1 VTFLLAAA
9 LLVGSGLALL
19 ALLRLRT
26 GAAAADAALAWFVGS
41 GVYAGA
47 ASLARFLLHLP
58 IGRAAALAL
67 VLAPPAI
74 WAALA
79 VRRRRAGPP
88 ALAGGAAPAPRP
100 ASRWL
105 PRPLWIFAP
114 LALYVAVVLV
124 ATVLHGVN
132 TPTLTDDGVRVRA
145 FAPILAFQDAW
156 STEAR
161 AIFVMAGPVTTFV
174 PALGWTLSGTVVH
187 FHVNDAVLADLVAF
201 LVLLVGLGSAR
212 GSPERGWAG
221 AFALLSIPL
230 LVYHCTQTYADAVL
244 AIRLAAAL
252 LLGVEFARTGDR
264 GDARRSLLLV
274 GLVALVKREG
284 EFVAVAAA
292 VPVVGQLLWER
303 LRGGKPFPWGAVA
316 LAVVPALA
324 SPVSKLAAAGAEGFP
339 LVAFILQQVG
349 LARTP
354 PADVGVYSRAEAARI
369 FFSSVLFRSGNS
381 GMIYW
386 VLPAAIAVRA
396 RTAVRDGLAWPLL
409 GLAALLG
416 EVAITSIV
424 LLPRFTVDHSA
435 VHRALLVVTVPA
447 AVWLAAALSPAPQAG
462 LAGQTR
468 PGDEPAGRRGAEDGD
483 EASGGAQPGPAPARK
498 ARAEP
503 ARPRR
508 RKR

>member
-1 VTFLLAAA
+1 VIFLLSAA

-19 ALLRLRT
+19 SVLRLRT
-26 GAAAADAALAWFVGS
+26 GAPAADAALAWFVGS
-41 GVYAGA
+41 GAYAGA

-58 IGRAAALAL
+58 LGRASALAL
-67 VLAPPAI
+67 VLAPPAL

-79 VRRRRAGPP
+79 LRRRGTPAAP
-88 ALAGGAAPAPRP
+88 ALAPEAAAAPAAGARWIPRP
-100 ASRWL
+100 A
-105 PRPLWIFAP
+105 WIFAP

-124 ATVLHGVN
+124 ATVLHGIN

-156 STEAR
+156 SAEAR

-187 FHVNDAVLADLVAF
+187 FHVNYAVLADLVAF
-201 LVLLVGLGSAR
+201 LVLLVALGSAR

-230 LVYHCTQTYADAVL
+230 LVYHSTQTYADSVL
-244 AIRLAAAL
+244 AIRLATAV
-252 LLGVEFARTGDR
+252 LLGMEFARTGDR
-264 GDARRSLLLV
+264 GDARRALLLV

-292 VPVVGQLLWER
+292 VPVLGQLLVER

-396 RTAVRDGLAWPLL
+396 RTALRDGLAWPLL
-409 GLAALLG
+409 GLAALFA
-416 EVAITSIV
+416 EVAITSVV
-424 LLPRFTVDHSA
+424 LLPRFTVDQSA
-435 VHRALLVVTVPA
+435 VHRAMLVVTVPA
-447 AVWLAAALSPAPQAG
+447 AVWLAAALAPARGRVAEAG
-462 LAGQTR
+462 GEQ
-468 PGDEPAGRRGAEDGD
+468 GD
-483 EASGGAQPGPAPARK
+483 EAPPEPAAARS

-503 ARPRR
+503 QAAARSRR